1 MDAFLNAC
9 RFVERAREKSKV
21 GVWGFG
27 AVSRDVVL
35 TLALEELG
43 QEIVFY
49 SRPKEGFGNRAGA
62 WIDDFKANTIRRPRL
77 KGTGDVQD
85 MAGLDVIFV
94 GVGVPRREGQSRDDL
109 LAVNT
114 EVIAKTTRQIADLY
128 KGCAEENL
136 PVLVY
141 MGNPVTAMTWTAY
154 KVSGFPRQ
162 KIMGQAGNLDS
173 RRICQALA
181 GLLGLSGNNVNG
193 IVFGDHGDSMVASP
207 RFFAVN
213 GVPLSDLIAE
223 QGLSPAKVTEII
235 DYAKKGGT
243 HFVNAVGQS
252 ASAGP
257 ARAPWKC
264 SGPSFAVNTTF
275 SPWWPWWKR
284 NTA

>member
-141 MGNPVTAMTWTAY
+141 MGKPGHRHDLDRVQGFRLSAPEDHGPGGQP
-154 KVSGFPRQ
+154 GFPPHLPGPGRPAGFVRQ
-162 KIMGQAGNLDS
+162 
-173 RRICQALA
+173 
-181 GLLGLSGNNVNG
+181 
-193 IVFGDHGDSMVASP
+193 
-207 RFFAVN
+207 
-213 GVPLSDLIAE
+213 
-223 QGLSPAKVTEII
+223 
-235 DYAKKGGT
+235 
-243 HFVNAVGQS
+243 
-252 ASAGP
+252 
-257 ARAPWKC
+257 
-264 SGPSFAVNTTF
+264 
-275 SPWWPWWKR
+275 
-284 NTA
+284 